1 MTVHG
6 FAVVW
11 RKPAH

>member
-1 MTVHG
+1 MTFFLG

-11 RKPAH
+11 GAL